1 MEAWD
6 LSFCL
11 ATVIKSRVGYEAGC
25 GLAALT
31 ARAGN
36 GAGEP
41 VAKSSGEL
49 EAVIIIY
56 FR

>member
-1 MEAWD
+1 MGAWD
-6 LSFCL
+6 LSFRL
-11 ATVIKSRVGYEAGC
+11 ATVIKSRVGYETGC

-31 ARAGN
+31 ARVGN

-49 EAVIIIY
+49 EVS
-56 FR
+56 